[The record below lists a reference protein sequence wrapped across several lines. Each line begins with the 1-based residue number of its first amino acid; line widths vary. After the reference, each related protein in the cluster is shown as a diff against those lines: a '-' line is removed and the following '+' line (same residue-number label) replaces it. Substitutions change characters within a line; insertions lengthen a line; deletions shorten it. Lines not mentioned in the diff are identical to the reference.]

1 MSKTKEQIKEYNR
14 LKAQESRAKKKV
26 LGLPVNSSEV
36 NNKAQSRFL
45 EGKKSLKFTV
55 SDKEFLSFENKCKE
69 LNISKLE
76 GFKKMLESF
85 I

>member
-14 LKAQESRAKKKV
+14 LKAQESRAKKKA

-55 SDKEFLSFENKCKE
+55 SDKEFLSLKINVK
-69 LNISKLE
+69 S
-76 GFKKMLESF
+76 
-85 I
+85 